1 MMKKRK
7 RNVSTSSVSTVVHRH
22 LIGNG
27 CFAIA
32 SHWQDQE
39 EAVENSSKDSELTH
53 DCEY

>member
-22 LIGNG
+22 LIG

-39 EAVENSSKDSELTH
+39 ETVENSSKDSELTH